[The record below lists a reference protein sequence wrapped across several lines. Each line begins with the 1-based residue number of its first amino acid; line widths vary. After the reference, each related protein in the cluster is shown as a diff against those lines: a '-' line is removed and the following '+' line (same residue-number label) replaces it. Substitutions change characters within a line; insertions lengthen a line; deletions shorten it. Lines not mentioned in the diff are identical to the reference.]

1 MCNEIQSR
9 IRETIANYTLFDD
22 VFMSEVFNNNNELT
36 QYVLRVILQKDDL
49 TVTSVESQ
57 HSMIN
62 IMGRGARLDI
72 EAFDS
77 EGNYY
82 DVEVQRASKPGIFER
97 ARFYQA
103 LMDAEQVNRGADFK
117 DIRKSYIIFIL
128 DYDLYGN
135 SQPIYHV
142 ESHIRENGEPY
153 DDGRR
158 ILFVNGTYR
167 NTDEEIG
174 SLMHDFSCSD
184 YREIRNELIRE
195 TVHPYKDT
203 NSKEY
208 VKMSELFERI
218 FGDEL
223 EKVRAEV
230 KEKDQIIESKDV
242 LIKEKDTLLEEKDSL
257 IEEKDCLIEKKNQEN
272 ELLKKLLRQ
281 NGIDC
286 SNLQGN

>member
-49 TVTSVESQ
+49 TVTSVQSQ
-57 HSMIN
+57 HSVIN

-82 DVEVQRASKPGIFER
+82 DVEVQRARKPGIRER

-103 LMDAEQVNRGADFK
+103 LMDAEQVSKGNDFK
-117 DIRKSYIIFIL
+117 AIRKSYIIFIL

-135 SQPIYHV
+135 DFPVYHV
-142 ESHIRENGEPY
+142 ESRIKENGEKY

-184 YREIRNELIRE
+184 YRQIRSELIRE
-195 TVHPYKDT
+195 TVHPYKETDSEE
-203 NSKEY
+203 N

-218 FGDEL
+218 FGDEI
-223 EKVRAEV
+223 EKVREEV
-230 KEKDQIIESKDV
+230 KEKDSIIE
-242 LIKEKDTLLEEKDSL
+242 EKNSL
-257 IEEKDCLIEKKNQEN
+257 IEEKDSIIEE
-272 ELLKKLLRQ
+272 LKKLLEKNR
-281 NGIDC
+281 IDY
-286 SNLQGN
+286 SEIKNKTDR

>member
-1 MCNEIQSR
+1 MCNEIQSK

-57 HSMIN
+57 HSLIS

-82 DVEVQRASKPGIFER
+82 DVEVQRARIPGLPER

-103 LMDAEQVNRGADFK
+103 LMDAEQVNKGTDFK

-135 SQPIYHV
+135 NCPVYHV
-142 ESHIRENGEPY
+142 ESRIR
-153 DDGRR
+153 
-158 ILFVNGTYR
+158 
-167 NTDEEIG
+167 
-174 SLMHDFSCSD
+174 
-184 YREIRNELIRE
+184 
-195 TVHPYKDT
+195 
-203 NSKEY
+203 
-208 VKMSELFERI
+208 
-218 FGDEL
+218 
-223 EKVRAEV
+223 
-230 KEKDQIIESKDV
+230 
-242 LIKEKDTLLEEKDSL
+242 
-257 IEEKDCLIEKKNQEN
+257 
-272 ELLKKLLRQ
+272 
-281 NGIDC
+281 
-286 SNLQGN
+286 SNNL